1 MNSSDSSTYKTT
13 SDHLSMLMGSNNSYR
28 SQNLE
33 NHHQQPKLENFLGR
47 HSFVADEHHIGCQS
61 SSSGTHAYNNNSTSS
76 TSTSSSNIGLS
87 MIKTWLRNQPAPVIP
102 HHDHQQRIN
111 KNDINTTDTTT
122 TTSSSAV
129 QTLSLSMSTG
139 SHTHHNTTSTAAAAT
154 GETCSSDRDNTCNDN
169 NKLAVVRT
177 TTSTAPPP
185 GIDSQTTSTTATAI
199 EAVPRKSVDT
209 FGQRTSIY
217 RGVTRHRWTGRYE
230 AHLWD
235 NSCRREGQTRKG
247 RQGT

>member
-13 SDHLSMLMGSNNSYR
+13 SDHLSMLMGSNSSYR

-33 NHHQQPKLENFLGR
+33 NNHQQPKLENFLGR
-47 HSFVADEHHIGCQS
+47 HSFVADEHHIGGQ

-87 MIKTWLRNQPAPVIP
+87 MIKTWLRNQPAPVMLP
-102 HHDHQQRIN
+102 HHHDHHDHHDHQQRIN

-139 SHTHHNTTSTAAAAT
+139 SHTHHNTTSTTAA
-154 GETCSSDRDNTCNDN
+154 GETCSSDRDNTCNNN

-177 TTSTAPPP
+177 TASTAPPP

-217 RGVTRHRWTGRYE
+217 RGVTR
-230 AHLWD
+230 
-235 NSCRREGQTRKG
+235 
-247 RQGT
+247 